1 MRWVF
6 TMTDRPDRSGAQARL
21 LEGRQD
27 LLLSRRHAIAALAAQ
42 GVMAAVPWR
51 ARGAT
56 RTIRVGY
63 QKYGT
68 LILLKARGF
77 LEEALRPA
85 GIGVE
90 WAQFPA
96 GPPLLQALVAGALD
110 FGQTG
115 DLPPVFVQAA
125 SPDALVYAGHEARCG
140 ASEAIIVPT
149 ASPIRTVA
157 DLKGRRVAVTR
168 GADAHWLL
176 IASLRKY
183 GLSLA
188 DVTVSYL
195 LPAAARPAFETGQ
208 IDAWAIWD
216 PYLSGANANTRTIAT
231 GDDVDGGTAFYLAR
245 RGFWA
250 ESPDLV
256 RAVLAAVAKCDD
268 WAASN
273 RDEVVALLAHSTGL
287 APDVVARS
295 LAKLRYGL
303 LPMTPDVIVGQQRI
317 AEGFHAAGLLP
328 AVPDVAAAAPHIM

>member
-1 MRWVF
+1 MLF
-6 TMTDRPDRSGAQARL
+6 
-21 LEGRQD
+21 
-27 LLLSRRHAIAALAAQ
+27 SRRQVVAVLAAQ
-42 GVMAAVPWR
+42 GVMAGIPWR

-68 LILLKARGF
+68 LILLKTKGF
-77 LEEALRPA
+77 LEDALRPA

-115 DLPPVFVQAA
+115 DLPPVFVQAS

-140 ASEAIIVPT
+140 ASEAIIVP
-149 ASPIRTVA
+149 ASSTIRSVA

-176 IASLRKY
+176 VASLRKH
-183 GLSLA
+183 GLTLG
-188 DVTVSYL
+188 DVSVSYL

-208 IDAWAIWD
+208 VDAWAIWD
-216 PYLSGANANTRTIAT
+216 PYLSGADADTRTIAT
-231 GDDVDGGTAFYLAR
+231 GDDVEGGTAFYLAR
-245 RGFWA
+245 RGFFE

-256 RAVLAAVAKCDD
+256 RTVLAAVAKCDD
-268 WAASN
+268 WAAN
-273 RDEVVALLAHSTGL
+273 HRDEVIALLARSTGL

-303 LPMTPDVIVGQQRI
+303 LPMTPDVVAGQQAI
-317 AEGFHAAGLLP
+317 ADGFHAAGLLTT
-328 AVPDVAAAAPHIM
+328 VPDVAAAAPKLL